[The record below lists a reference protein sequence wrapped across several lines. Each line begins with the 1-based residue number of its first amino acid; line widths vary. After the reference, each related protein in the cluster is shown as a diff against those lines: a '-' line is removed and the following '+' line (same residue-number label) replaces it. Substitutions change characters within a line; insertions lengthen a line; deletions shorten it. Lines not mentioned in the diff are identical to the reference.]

1 MNNITELK
9 TMVQIEV
16 NEETPCLLAKTK
28 RLVDIL
34 NEIQPNDYW
43 HTDYFHAPFNEKDM
57 KPILIKGLHYL
68 ERFQKYYIE
77 RCYEEKIIAPYY
89 TREMMG
95 RQFMV
100 ACKALMAIETG
111 HYKDAYHR
119 LWYCVS
125 GHGIYHMD
133 SCINLNEYLIYRS
146 LISCFIQ
153 SLLKQEQVIK
163 KASLFPR
170 ETKRNRK
177 SKKSDGLR
185 GVRS

>member
-16 NEETPCLLAKTK
+16 NEEMPCLLAKTK
-28 RLVDIL
+28 PLVDIL

-68 ERFQKYYIE
+68 ERFQKHYIE

-89 TREMMG
+89 TREIMG
-95 RQFMV
+95 RQFMM
-100 ACKALMAIETG
+100 ACKALLAIETG

-119 LWYCVS
+119 LWYCIDGFS
-125 GHGIYHMD
+125 GLNNNNSI
-133 SCINLNEYLIYRS
+133 INLNEYLIYRS

-153 SLLKQEQVIK
+153 SLLKQEMVIK
-163 KASLFPR
+163 K
-170 ETKRNRK
+170 E
-177 SKKSDGLR
+177 KSDSWRKIFG
-185 GVRS
+185 